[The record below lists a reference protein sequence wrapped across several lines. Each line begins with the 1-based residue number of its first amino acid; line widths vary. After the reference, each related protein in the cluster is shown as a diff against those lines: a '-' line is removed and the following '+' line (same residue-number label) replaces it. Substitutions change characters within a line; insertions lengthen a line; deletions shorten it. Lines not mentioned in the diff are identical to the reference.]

1 MTSFLALLKND
12 ISLFLRDWKACALLM
27 AAPLLFI
34 SLFSHA
40 LSPFLNKSSF
50 IEPFPIALVDLES
63 TTQTRMLAKQLEE
76 ISIFSE
82 VQRIDEDTAIRHLS
96 EKSVGG
102 IVILP
107 PDFTASVAAGENK
120 PVTVIGSSA
129 MPLEAYIVKNVLQS
143 AANVVSAAQSA
154 IITIYHYDKLAGLS
168 GKELDTRYNNSIA
181 EYFMLALARN
191 EVFTYTDQAPQYG
204 VTPVEY
210 FTAALIAVFMMFAGM
225 PGMKML
231 VTERSLGVTRRLSAT
246 SVAVWKMIL
255 SKLIVSVLLLVLQ
268 FCVIIAFTS
277 VLFHNYWGAPV
288 KNIFLLFGG
297 LILAVSAWSVFV
309 ASVSP
314 TPAAADMIGSLGIL
328 LTAIAGGNIY
338 PLTSMP
344 ELIRSLSRFT
354 MSRWAMDGFIVLFS
368 GNDAASTGVY
378 ALILTVIGAVL
389 FSLSVGIMII
399 GRKGAYL

>member
-1 MTSFLALLKND
+1 MTSFIALLKND
-12 ISLFLRDWKACALLM
+12 IRLFLRDWKACVLLL

-34 SLFSHA
+34 SLFTFA
-40 LSPFLNKSSF
+40 LSSYLNKSSF
-50 IEPFPIALVDLES
+50 IEPFPVALVDMED

-82 VQRIDEDTAIRHLS
+82 VQRIDEDEAIQKLS

-107 PDFTASVAAGENK
+107 PDFTASVAAGENE

-129 MPLEAYIVKNVLQS
+129 MPLEAYIVKNVIQS
-143 AANVVSAAQSA
+143 AANLVSAAQSA

-168 GKELDTRYNNSIA
+168 GKELDIRYNNAIS
-181 EYFMLALARN
+181 EYLMGALARN
-191 EVFTYTDQAPQYG
+191 NVFSYNDSVPQYS

-210 FTAALIAVFMMFAGM
+210 FTAALIVIFMMFTGM

-231 VTERSLGVTRRLSAT
+231 VTEKSMGVARRLSAT
-246 SVAVWKMIL
+246 AVAVWKVIL
-255 SKLIVSVLLLVLQ
+255 SKLIISALLLILQ
-268 FCVIIAFTS
+268 FGVIIAFTS
-277 VLFHNYWGAPV
+277 ILFHNYWGAPV
-288 KNIFLLFGG
+288 KNILLLFGG
-297 LILAVSAWSVFV
+297 LIFAVSAWSVFV
-309 ASVSP
+309 ASVSS

-328 LTAIAGGNIY
+328 LTAVAGGNIY

-344 ELIRSLSRFT
+344 EWIRSLSKLT

-368 GNDAASTGVY
+368 GNDAASTGIY
-378 ALILTVIGAVL
+378 ALMLTVIGFVL
-389 FSLSVGIMII
+389 FCISI
-399 GRKGAYL
+399 GMMKIARGR

>member
-1 MTSFLALLKND
+1 MISFIALLKND
-12 ISLFLRDWKACALLM
+12 IRLFLRDWKACVLLL

-34 SLFSHA
+34 SLFTCA
-40 LSPFLNKSSF
+40 LSSYLNKSSF
-50 IEPFPIALVDLES
+50 IEPFPVALVDMED

-82 VQRIDEDTAIRHLS
+82 VQMIDEDEAIQKLS

-107 PDFTASVAAGENK
+107 PDFTASVAAGENE

-129 MPLEAYIVKNVLQS
+129 MPLEAYIVKNVIQS
-143 AANVVSAAQSA
+143 AANLVSAAQSA
-154 IITIYHYDKLAGLS
+154 IITIYHYDKLAGIS
-168 GKELDTRYNNSIA
+168 GKELDIRYNNAIS
-181 EYFMLALARN
+181 EYLMEALARN
-191 EVFTYTDQAPQYG
+191 NVFSYNDSVPQYG

-210 FTAALIAVFMMFAGM
+210 FTAALIVIFMMFTGM

-231 VTERSLGVTRRLSAT
+231 VTEKSMGVARRLSAT
-246 SVAVWKMIL
+246 AVAVWKVIL
-255 SKLIVSVLLLVLQ
+255 SKLMISALLLILQ
-268 FCVIIAFTS
+268 FGVIIVFTS

-288 KNIFLLFGG
+288 KNILLLFGG
-297 LILAVSAWSVFV
+297 LIFAVSAWSVFV
-309 ASVSP
+309 ASVSS

-328 LTAIAGGNIY
+328 LTAVAGGNIY

-344 ELIRSLSRFT
+344 EWIRSLSKLT

-368 GNDAASTGVY
+368 GNDAASTGIY
-378 ALILTVIGAVL
+378 ALMLTVIGVVL
-389 FSLSVGIMII
+389 FCISI
-399 GRKGAYL
+399 GMMNIVRRG